1 MQMEYTLLLLVDE
14 LIFCFYLNAFPFSQQ
29 GHFCY
34 HKGHNRS
41 QISENCHIVGM
52 KHLQIG
58 WHTRVKMCCILH
70 GPSCYHC
77 RHVQN
82 TVQYSPSI
90 DIRPE
95 WTVLEQVQVPLLTK
109 LSLRVEEPNDYMQC
123 GIVSY
128 YEKKIDRV
136 APRSLVPLVKT
147 NSVFR
152 SVTASEDPI
161 LVQIAKERKAKV
173 FITDSILTA
182 LMCTPRSVYS
192 WDIVITR
199 KGDQLWFDK
208 RSDSVLDK
216 ESVNE
221 TAPDGVPEDDS
232 INGVAQL
239 AMEATAVR
247 QNFSQQCLD
256 IAQSY
261 DLGQP
266 NPFATVRASLC
277 AKFLCLLRSLHA

>member
-1 MQMEYTLLLLVDE
+1 MQ
-14 LIFCFYLNAFPFSQQ
+14 
-29 GHFCY
+29 
-34 HKGHNRS
+34 
-41 QISENCHIVGM
+41 
-52 KHLQIG
+52 HLQIG
-58 WHTRVKMCCILH
+58 WRTRVKMCCILH

-161 LVQIAKERKAKV
+161 LVQIAKERKARV

-208 RSDSVLDK
+208 RPNSVLDK

-266 NPFATVRASLC
+266 NPFATVCASLC
-277 AKFLCLLRSLHA
+277 VFVSPAVITCIALRFGSAPPDWMCLMLECVCDWWCRQSYLTHRITAQMLATQNGVQVLA